1 MTHVAWR
8 HQLFLVPNH
17 LCDPVG
23 REARSGRRLLLSLPP
38 SVLPLQA
45 SGSLG
50 NSSTIEGYFY
60 LHRQQKG
67 ADCNKNGHS
76 WVEAPSV
83 EVKMKHHGGCCTQ
96 CRSVMISW
104 AAVSYFLLYYYFSVA
119 NDIQFLL
126 CIVSQQFKRLIVQT
140 KGPETLPRNFFP
152 SNSPSSVLRAFYCRR
167 HGW

>member
-50 NSSTIEGYFY
+50 NYSTIEGYFY

-67 ADCNKNGHS
+67 ADCNKNGYS
-76 WVEAPSV
+76 SVEAPSV
-83 EVKMKHHGGCCTQ
+83 EVKNEASWWWLYAMSICHDFVS
-96 CRSVMISW
+96 CR
-104 AAVSYFLLYYYFSVA
+104 FLFFVILLLFS
-119 NDIQFLL
+119 
-126 CIVSQQFKRLIVQT
+126 CK
-140 KGPETLPRNFFP
+140 
-152 SNSPSSVLRAFYCRR
+152 
-167 HGW
+167 